1 MTDINNAPFIFTKTL
16 PDHGYCFVCG
26 HENPHG
32 IGIIWQVAFRQET
45 PDAEGRFPPGSVHIF
60 SDFQFSKYQQ
70 GPPGHAHGGASA
82 SVIDEAMGA
91 AVWQSGNQALLAHYE
106 LDYKLPVPLGAP
118 MRVEAWIE
126 KTEGRKI
133 HARGNLLLPDGRVAV
148 VGSGLYLHI
157 PQFFEEN
164 KEKNVTNGSA

>member
-1 MTDINNAPFIFTKTL
+1 MDHNNDAFTLIKTL
-16 PDHGYCFVCG
+16 PEHGYCFVCG

-32 IGIIWQVAFRQET
+32 IGIIWQATFRQET
-45 PDAEGRFPPGSVHIF
+45 PDADRHFPPGSVLIS
-60 SDFQFSKYQQ
+60 SDFHFTKYQQ

-91 AVWQSGNQALLAHYE
+91 TVWQSGFQALLAHYE
-106 LDYKLPVPLGAP
+106 LDYKLPVPLEVA

-126 KTEGRKI
+126 KMEGRKI
-133 HARGNLLLPDGRVAV
+133 HARGRLLLPDGRVAV

-157 PQFFEEN
+157 PQFFEEYSIR
-164 KEKNVTNGSA
+164 NVTNGSA